1 MEKNHRDSSLFKW
14 ALIAV
19 FLIAAMIR
27 VYLAPLP
34 GNVSDMDH
42 FVRWTKAATQDGVPF
57 VYATTHSD
65 YPPGLFYFLKPVG
78 WIYHRFFSSSF
89 DDTTTLRT
97 LLKFPAVVADLA
109 TAALLFLF
117 LRKWKS
123 ERIAFWV
130 ATSYA
135 LNPAVIYE
143 SAYWGQVDAVNTL
156 FMVASVLFLMRR
168 KIELSWVA
176 LTIAFLIKMH
186 AVVVA
191 PVIFFA
197 SLKYYPWK
205 RILKAAVL
213 SSLAA
218 IILLSPFIYHNQID
232 RAKDAYTTAV
242 ARYPYVS
249 VNAFNLW
256 WLSQPLKVQKMEAP
270 YYDGRRDDV
279 PVLAGITCKQ
289 FGFLALG
296 IFTLLTIVILNRTG
310 DPYTIAFAA
319 FALTFAFYVLP
330 TEIHER
336 YMFPALA
343 FLSVVYCHNR
353 RFIMMY
359 AALTLTFLI
368 NLQVL
373 PFSDPRSAL
382 LTRIISAPAAV
393 PFLSTITAL
402 LNVIIF
408 CYLIFYIF
416 GELTKG
422 PRTLPSN

>member
-1 MEKNHRDSSLFKW
+1 
-14 ALIAV
+14 
-19 FLIAAMIR
+19 
-27 VYLAPLP
+27 
-34 GNVSDMDH
+34 
-42 FVRWTKAATQDGVPF
+42 
-57 VYATTHSD
+57 
-65 YPPGLFYFLKPVG
+65 
-78 WIYHRFFSSSF
+78 
-89 DDTTTLRT
+89 
-97 LLKFPAVVADLA
+97 
-109 TAALLFLF
+109 
-117 LRKWKS
+117 
-123 ERIAFWV
+123 
-130 ATSYA
+130 
-135 LNPAVIYE
+135 
-143 SAYWGQVDAVNTL
+143 
-156 FMVASVLFLMRR
+156 
-168 KIELSWVA
+168 
-176 LTIAFLIKMH
+176 
-186 AVVVA
+186 
-191 PVIFFA
+191 
-197 SLKYYPWK
+197 
-205 RILKAAVL
+205 
-213 SSLAA
+213 
-218 IILLSPFIYHNQID
+218 
-232 RAKDAYTTAV
+232 
-242 ARYPYVS
+242 
-249 VNAFNLW
+249 
-256 WLSQPLKVQKMEAP
+256 MEAP

-289 FGFLALG
+289 IGFLALG